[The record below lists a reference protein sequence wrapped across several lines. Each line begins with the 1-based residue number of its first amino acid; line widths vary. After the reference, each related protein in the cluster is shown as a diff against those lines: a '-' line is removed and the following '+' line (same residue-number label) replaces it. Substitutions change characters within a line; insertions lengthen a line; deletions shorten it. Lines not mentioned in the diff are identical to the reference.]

1 MRFEQFRM
9 ATQLI
14 QRGFWRVAAFMVF
27 SMAAVGAW
35 AQGAGTVNFSAS
47 SYRVSENDGSLT
59 VSVSRVRGSSGNI
72 SVDYVIAP
80 GTATAGRD
88 YDGTNGTLVWTD
100 GDTAPKTFDIVIQ
113 NDFFLEEEE
122 TILLSLTNPQGG
134 AAVGAL
140 GQCRVEIE
148 GDESGALGFTKTAYI
163 TSESDLTVEIMVSR
177 GLGAT
182 GAILVDYEVRGG
194 ANLTAEQIG
203 GVTHSRRLPDGD
215 DYPDAIQSKFVP
227 GVQAVA
233 GQDFIAAE
241 GTLEFRDFEM
251 SKTFEV
257 ALMPNLD
264 GQAYPFTMAE
274 LVLSNA
280 RAAEGEPESVQPVI
294 NPEFATATLRIN
306 DVLGGPEI
314 DLIWEQEIWPDS
326 TEAGHDRRGFRF
338 GQARYRFSEFLGV
351 EDQGEKDQGEGK
363 IEIPVYRSSPLDKEV
378 EVGYMVGPNRGFLVD
393 DARENWVNEAPK
405 ATPWTGNP
413 GDDFNTTTKYL
424 YLPGDEP
431 RITPEALTGTLFAFG
446 DTAQGMHDRLGL
458 PQILISSGSDIATPT
473 GDRVL
478 TPSFNLP
485 LMDEWVKRDF
495 HVVTGTLQW
504 AADDTDPKNIE
515 IQLINDDLAEFN
527 EDLIVVLYLKD
538 YEMENQGRDEE
549 VDLNTDNGG
558 GGGGGGDPDD
568 PDEPEPDQPEE
579 KWLKPG
585 SSLGVQ
591 FWTIVTI
598 ENDDQPAGAVEA
610 DFVPAMNN
618 DVYDIAMVPE
628 SADTAE
634 FLKQDKMYV
643 VGDFTAVGA
652 QPRNRIARVTQSGAL
667 DETFDP
673 GLGANGFVNSIA
685 LSYFN
690 IESGESEEFLL
701 DARPIIGGGF
711 TAFNGLARGGVARL
725 NSDGSVDKSF
735 EPGPIEGDVLD
746 VLSQLDNKVI
756 VVGDFFAV
764 DGEVKNSVVRFNVDG
779 SIDEAFDV
787 GKGPDGPVY
796 ATTLMP
802 DGRVVIV
809 GDFLFV
815 NGHFSPSIAILD
827 AETGSVDKT
836 FNPGDGIEGEVYDVD
851 VYYDGKI
858 IVGGNFDMVNGTPRR
873 NIARLLPNG
882 QVDFSF
888 NPGTGV
894 DGPVNSVFI
903 DDSVNVVGAPTFDLT
918 GQDELFQNMLE
929 EILERDDPDEDEPFL
944 SSLAD
949 AGGIIPPY
957 FRPTLQEQLPPMY
970 RVLIGGAFSEL
981 NGTRRMGVARLNP
994 DGTVDTS
1001 FMDTAYNQLAGLP
1014 KKLSSDAGGIVNVI
1028 RLNQA
1033 DGGIVI
1039 GGVFDEVGGG
1049 GLGRADVSERANL
1062 AKLKGG
1068 ETWGPG
1074 ALEFSEDSYSSAES
1088 DSLASISMKRKNGS
1102 LGMAAVRF
1110 KTVAKPGV
1118 AGVANPGTNEDIL
1131 DPESTSDFVDT
1142 QQFIIWPSDNF
1153 MDASY
1158 YVPDIS
1164 EYYLRQ
1170 LEGETFTYLMPGFGF
1185 DRNGWMISD
1194 GMMGSNFAGVPL
1206 IPDDVIEGNETLD
1219 MEIAF
1224 PVGMVNLGGEPIP
1237 LGVVYDKKEAKLNI
1251 IDDDFNPGTLRLAK
1265 SEFFINEDGLRAAVT
1280 VERVDGLNGL
1290 VSVEYKTTDGTAVE
1304 GLDYR
1309 NKKGTL
1315 IFGSGQK
1322 SKTFYVRISDD
1333 EFQEGD
1339 EYVNISIHT
1348 PRGGASIPAEGEAGL
1363 TARLVIVDNDLK
1375 SGKFDLDDLV
1385 HEIDEDGGTETIFV
1399 RRTGGSRGHVTVQY
1413 EVIAEAAGGALD
1425 GEDFVAATGT
1435 LTWADGDIG
1444 DKEIHVNIL
1453 DDKEVEGQ
1461 ETLTVR
1467 IFGPQVAILGSL
1479 VQTTVTIND
1488 DDSFGEIELSRGDYF
1503 VNENGLEILVVVV
1516 RKGGFVGTHS
1526 IDFTTSDI
1534 TAKSTG
1540 ENPDYTTANG
1550 TLTFEPGETSKFI
1563 RIPLFDDKALEN
1575 VEQFSLAL
1583 SNPEGGVALGGVAQ
1597 ATFHLIDDESSNAPA
1612 GAKDVSFNIGAGANG
1627 PVNVLSLLPSGKLL
1641 VGGDFDV
1648 FNGIPVPKLIRLRS
1662 NGSLDRTF
1670 RTGSGPNAPLR
1681 DVLQLDSGFLLA
1693 IGDFTQYDGKN
1704 FNHIARLNVE
1714 GALDLTFEIGG
1725 GSNGNVHG
1733 AIEDDLGRIVL
1744 VGDFDSFNGLKHGG
1758 IVRVLSDG
1766 RLDDSFDAGS
1776 GANGAITGIV
1786 EEWDGSL
1793 IVVGSFD
1800 SFNGVNVPGVARLES
1815 DGKLDAEFLGMLP
1828 AISGQAAGVQL
1839 QDDGRILLVGEFD
1852 IAIGEGDLAKRYT
1865 NIVRLNRNGS
1875 VDESFQPDLAKRS
1888 PSEHLDGPVSA
1899 IAIQPDGRIILGGS
1913 FSSINGLTRS
1923 GIVRL
1928 DYNGELDHSINFG
1941 SGAND
1946 DVLALAVQDDFR
1958 LVVGGGFSEFDG
1970 DSAPRLV
1977 RLYGGLD
1984 YSPGRVRFEEAA
1996 YVINENGQSDDIILR
2011 REGGISNTGK
2021 VTVSSSSEEAAPGS
2035 DYGELSNVEIN
2046 FESGQVF
2053 KRVHLVY
2060 HTDAAALAEA
2070 PRLTENG
2077 EPVLN
2082 VVNDTEAEEDQSIK
2096 LFFASVDGVQTG
2108 TQTETMVTLVSDD
2121 TAIRLAKGSDSVGE
2135 SNVEGAITV
2144 GLTRNGP
2151 LDRAVSVDYY
2161 TIDGT
2166 AVSGGLQ
2173 PDYVETFGTALF
2185 KVGQSTAKILIPILD
2200 DTHQEGVETL
2210 TLHLVNANPEGSAYI
2225 EGADSVELK
2234 IQDGDRDSLRSFISF
2249 RAETVLGHESVGMVT
2264 VKVIREGDLT
2274 RQASVGYATFDET
2287 AVQGVDYKAVSG
2299 AVTFAE
2305 GSAEEIVEIPIL
2317 EDNESEGDETFALK
2331 LFNAK
2336 GAQLGALGAMEVKI
2350 PGNEA
2355 GTVVFA
2361 SWNDETDWVND
2372 AGSNKLLWDG
2382 DVMVDPD
2389 NALDIDWNK
2398 RGYHFFTSE
2407 NETSLPW
2414 DADTANFWRGMSTAP
2429 WYWGTEDKISSDIFP
2444 KVQDQLHRIGGSK
2457 LGAVVTVTRVRGA
2470 TGRLAIDYA
2479 ITDGT
2484 AKAGEHYR
2492 PASGTIYMEDHQ
2504 MSTQLLVPLVR
2515 GGKFVK
2521 KVVDTVT
2528 GAIEDRVVPSVHF
2541 NVRLFNIRM
2550 AEGEPSHLQPFL
2562 AQPNGSLSDEIVAQ
2576 VHINRNYQPTL
2587 RPTINSSPDDVGVQF
2602 YRSKYRVKESQGS
2615 VVIRVDRG
2623 SISEPPNALGTLEGS
2638 VTVRWAVGPNFQN
2651 NHGDTPRP
2659 IRNAPVDPAL
2669 PGPYGGD
2676 PGGQTH
2682 RNWLDF
2688 WDRQSPKIDLE
2699 PGSDYATP
2707 GQDFRAIHGQLTFG
2721 PGELIK
2727 TITIPILDDNE
2738 VEFNEDL
2745 FVFLY
2750 DPSPDV
2756 RDGGWGYVG
2765 NDRSEWAAGNVAGQ
2779 YYAKI
2784 TILSDDNIGAE
2795 QVAGSVDRSFNPDFQ
2810 PTTSP
2815 PLNSAPGANDDVHAI
2830 ALQSVAADPNDPAAV
2845 GGEKILVGGDF
2856 TAYNTVVRN
2865 RIARLNGDG
2874 SLDESFNVG
2883 TGADDFISSILVR
2896 QEGQIVLGGGF
2907 TSYNGT
2913 VRYSVAQLNAN
2924 GSLDATFD
2932 PGQGA
2937 NAPVRA
2943 MAFLLDESLLLAG
2956 EFTEYNNEPRTHL
2969 ARVDSAGALDA
2980 SFDFVDEGPN
2990 APIYA
2995 IAVQRLGLQPEDEKI
3010 LIGGDFTE
3018 VGNYRRGRLA
3028 RLNVDGTVDNT
3039 FESIQ
3044 GANGTINSIVVQ
3056 GDGKILIAGSFS
3068 TINLV
3073 PRNGIARLNSDGSL
3087 DKNFDPGSGVD
3098 APIYTVSI
3106 DGTAQGAGGIYIGG
3120 LFTKYNGTRRMGIAR
3135 LLDEGTLDTTW
3146 LDTAYNQYAGLHKG
3160 AVSDPAQHVRAI
3172 GISSTGNVLIGGSF
3186 DRVGGGFTRDDMRNQ
3201 SNIAQLVGG
3210 VTEGPGNIQLV
3221 QDQYSVDENT
3231 GELFILLERTN
3242 GDLGA
3247 AMANATIPSVKNG
3260 TGLAS
3265 LGEDIDSILKTVT
3278 WPSLYWK
3285 GLTNSI
3291 NGGGWMRSDA
3301 YSGMNNQSTVTAG
3314 GSEWQTEENNLVLK
3328 ISEDLIVEG
3337 RETLDLQLFAPRGS
3351 LYLGGEP
3358 IALGTA
3364 LGRSGSV
3371 VSIIDN
3377 DFAHGIFRL
3386 SAPEYRVDEHVHRA
3400 TIKVERIKGDVGEV
3414 SVDYEVTEI
3423 DGGVGTSAIA
3433 TGELADFRAV
3443 KGTLT
3448 FAPGEMSKVIEV
3460 PILDDT
3466 DSESDESMVVRL
3478 MNAKGGATLSG
3489 PFALGEANII
3499 IIDND
3504 YASGKLEVAEVVQ
3517 SVSEADGEAV
3527 VTVRRVGGSVGE
3539 VSVSYEITAG
3549 DAVPD
3554 LDYVG
3559 VSGQLAWADGD
3570 TSDKSISVPLVN
3582 DVLVEAVEQFRVQL
3596 FGVAGAPGKM
3606 PVIGE
3611 GTGIVQISDDDRYG
3625 ALSFTSAD
3633 LYVNENSGQFVVT
3646 VVREFGTAEEVSVQ
3660 YEAIPGSA
3668 RAGADFQPVQ
3678 GVLTFQP
3685 GQLHASFAITVN
3697 DDDIPEGP
3705 ETINLILTGAKPEG
3719 EGEQRA
3725 ILGTPN
3731 MATLSVLDNETLNE
3745 PAGSIDTS
3753 FNLAAESN
3761 DFVNSIAQQK
3771 DGRFLLGGD
3780 FTLINGLKRNRI
3792 VRLNDNGTVDTSF
3805 DVGVGLDNSAQA
3817 VTVQPDGRVVV
3828 AGLFTSVNGVN
3839 RNRIAR
3845 LNSDGSVDDTFNPGG
3860 GANNPIR
3867 DLAVQSDGKVVIVG
3881 DFSSYNGVTRMGV
3894 ARVNTDGTLDESF
3907 NPGDGADFSVF
3918 AVELQRDGKI
3928 LIAGDF
3934 HNYDEV
3940 GSRGIARLNPDGSID
3955 TSFSPGLGFDDS
3967 VRCVA
3972 IQEDGKIIVGGFF
3985 SHVGNVERGRIARLN
4000 TDGTLDAD
4008 FVSGAGANGSVYSLS
4023 IQSDGKILAGGR
4035 FSLFNGLS
4043 RNGLVR
4049 LTESGSIDPTV
4060 NFGMGANG
4068 SVLAIEI
4075 RPNFKVLIAGGFTE
4089 FDGEKRSHF
4098 AQLHGGIMDGSGRM
4112 EFTSPVFEVGE
4123 TGTNAVVRVV
4133 RKGGLADAVQVTF
4146 ETRLSNKPNPAVPGL
4161 DYEHT
4166 TVNLEFPEGEV
4177 LQTVQVPIIDDDDV
4191 EPTEVVDLLL
4201 SNFTEG
4207 TQGLQ
4212 SASSLLISS
4221 DDSVLSFASAAFGV
4235 SEDVESGMAN
4245 IKIER
4250 LGAALGPAQVSF
4262 LTTTNGT
4269 ALAGLDFEMVSNT
4282 VQFLDGEISKVVQ
4295 VPIIN
4300 DTLVENIENVTLM
4313 LTNAVGKVLLGE
4325 DESMLNIVD
4334 DDFAPGQF
4342 YFEAPSFKVRENAG
4356 FATVTVLR
4364 TNGYTGL
4371 IELEFTTSDLTAKN
4385 GEDYT
4390 AISGKLVFGDGE
4402 SSRSFD
4408 IPIIDDEFTENA
4420 EALRVRIFNASG
4432 GGTVVPPSYSTV
4444 IIEDDESSGSSGGI
4458 KLDGA
4463 NGTIYSVALD
4473 DTGKVL
4479 LGGEFSNVNGK
4490 DLPRLA
4496 KISQKGVVDEEF
4508 NLDAGPN
4515 NTIYNVI
4522 PSSDGGYWVGGLFSQ
4537 MGDTVASHVA
4547 KLNADGSLDDSF
4559 NSSTA
4564 VDGTVFDILEVE
4576 EGLLVGGDFGLAML
4590 NRDGSLNETFQAPDL
4605 DGAVYSISASPGRK
4619 IVIAGG
4625 FTTVNGDKGVRL
4637 ARLHRNGA
4645 VDASFK
4651 IGEGPDGDVYAVTAL
4666 NNGKILLGGLF
4677 VTIDGL
4683 SARRLALLD
4692 QDGKLDRSLKSG
4704 SGFDGPVRSI
4714 EVRADGL
4721 LLIGG
4726 AFTKYNYQPQNR
4738 LALIGLDGGIVESNF
4753 NELNLNGPVYSVS
4766 EQAGGLIAVGGSFTE
4781 EATIGGHN
4789 RFVLVEGASSTQPAQ
4804 LAVGVMDSNLYMKV
4818 AGKPGLTYHIEISE
4832 NMESWSPFTEVSIPA
4847 EGAMTLE
4854 LGQTGGNRYYRAVY
4868 RE

>member
-1 MRFEQFRM
+1 
-9 ATQLI
+9 
-14 QRGFWRVAAFMVF
+14 MVF

-59 VSVSRVRGSSGNI
+59 VSVSRVRGSSGSI
-72 SVDYVIAP
+72 SVDYIIAP

-100 GDTAPKTFDIVIQ
+100 GDTAPKSFDIVIQ

-122 TILLSLTNPQGG
+122 TILLSLSNPQGG
-134 AAVGAL
+134 AAIGAL

-148 GDESGALGFTKTAYI
+148 GDESGALGFTRTAFI

-194 ANLTAEQIG
+194 ANLSAGQIG
-203 GVTHSRRLPDGD
+203 GVTFSRRLPDGD
-215 DYPDAIQSKFVP
+215 EYPDTIQDKFVP
-227 GVQAVA
+227 GVAAVA

-257 ALMPNLD
+257 ALIPNLD
-264 GQAYPFTMAE
+264 GQAFPFTMAE
-274 LVLSNA
+274 LILSNP
-280 RAAEGEPESVQPVI
+280 RAVEGEPESVQPVL
-294 NPEFATATLRIN
+294 NTEFATATLRIN
-306 DVLGGPEI
+306 DVLGGPEL

-326 TEAGHDRRGFRF
+326 TEVGHDRRGFQF

-363 IEIPVYRSSPLDKEV
+363 IEIPVYRSYPLDKEV

-405 ATPWTGNP
+405 AQPWTGDP
-413 GDDFNTTTKYL
+413 GDDFNTNTKYL

-431 RITPEALTGTLFAFG
+431 RISPQALTGTLFAFG

-538 YEMENQGRDEE
+538 YEMENQARDEE
-549 VDLNTDNGG
+549 VDLSNDGG
-558 GGGGGGDPDD
+558 GGGIGGGGGDPDD
-568 PDEPEPDQPEE
+568 PDDPDEPDDPEEE

-618 DVYDIAMVPE
+618 DVYDIAMIPE

-652 QPRNRIARVTQSGAL
+652 SPRNRIARITQTGSL

-685 LSYFN
+685 LSFFN
-690 IESGESEEFLL
+690 VESGDSEEFLL
-701 DARPIIGGGF
+701 DARPVIGGGF
-711 TAFNGLARGGVARL
+711 TAFNGKPRGGVARL
-725 NSDGSVDKSF
+725 NSDGSVDEGF
-735 EPGPIEGDVLD
+735 DPGVIEGDVLD

-764 DGEVKNSVVRFNVDG
+764 AGEEKNSVVRLNLDG
-779 SIDEAFDV
+779 SIDEGFDV
-787 GKGPDGPVY
+787 GTGPDGPVY
-796 ATTLMP
+796 ATSLMP

-815 NGHFSPSIAILD
+815 NGRFSPSIAILD
-827 AETGSVDKT
+827 AETGGVDTT
-836 FNPGDGIEGEVYDVD
+836 FNPGDGVEGEVYDVD

-858 IVGGNFDMVNGTPRR
+858 IIGGNFDMVNGTPRR

-903 DDSVNVVGAPTFDLT
+903 DDSVNVVGAPTFNLS

-929 EILERDDPDEDEPFL
+929 ELLEADDPDEDEPFL

-957 FRPTLQEQLPPMY
+957 FRPMLQEQLPPMY

-1049 GLGRADVSERANL
+1049 GLGRSDVSGRANL

-1074 ALEFSEDSYSSAES
+1074 ALEFSEDSYSTAES
-1088 DSLASISMKRKNGS
+1088 DRLAAISMKRKNGS

-1110 KTVAKPGV
+1110 KTVANPGV
-1118 AGVANPGTNEDIL
+1118 AGVANPGSGEDVL

-1142 QQFIIWPSDNF
+1142 QQFVTWPSDNF
-1153 MDASY
+1153 MDAGY
-1158 YVPDIS
+1158 YAPDIS

-1194 GMMGSNFAGVPL
+1194 GMMGNNFAGVPL
-1206 IPDDVIEGNETLD
+1206 IPDDLIEGNETLD

-1265 SEFFINEDGLRAAVT
+1265 SEFFINEDGIRAAVT

-1290 VSVEYKTTDGTAVE
+1290 VSVAYNTSDGTAVE

-1309 NKKGTL
+1309 SKKGTL

-1339 EYVNISIHT
+1339 EHINISIHT
-1348 PRGGASIPAEGEAGL
+1348 PRGGATIPAEGEVGL

-1385 HEIDEDGGTETIFV
+1385 HEIDEDGGTETILV

-1413 EVIAEAAGGALD
+1413 EVVAAADGGAVG
-1425 GEDFVAATGT
+1425 GEDFVVATGT
-1435 LTWADGDIG
+1435 LSWADGDIG
-1444 DKEIHVNIL
+1444 DKEINVAIL

-1461 ETLTVR
+1461 ESLTVR
-1467 IFGPQVAILGSL
+1467 IFGPQVAILGSQ
-1479 VQTTVTIND
+1479 VQTAVTIND
-1488 DDSFGEIELSRGDYF
+1488 DDSFGQIELSRGDYF

-1516 RKGGFVGTHS
+1516 RKGGFVGTHTV
-1526 IDFTTSDI
+1526 DFATADI

-1540 ENPDYTTANG
+1540 EQADYTEASG

-1575 VEQFSLAL
+1575 VEQFSLEL
-1583 SNPEGGVALGGVAQ
+1583 SNPQGGVAMGDVAR

-1612 GAKDVSFNIGAGANG
+1612 GAKDVSFNIGTGANG
-1627 PVNVLSLLPSGKLL
+1627 PVSVLSLLPDGELL

-1648 FNGIPVPKLIRLRS
+1648 FNGIPVPKLIRLRA
-1662 NGSLDRTF
+1662 NGTLDQTF
-1670 RTGSGPNAPLR
+1670 RTGTGPNAPLQ
-1681 DVLQLDSGFLLA
+1681 DILQLDSGFLLA

-1725 GSNGNVHG
+1725 GTNGDVHG
-1733 AIEDDLGRIVL
+1733 AIEDDQGRIVL
-1744 VGDFDSFNGLKHGG
+1744 VGDFDSFNGLKYGG
-1758 IVRVLSDG
+1758 IVRVMADG
-1766 RLDDSFDAGS
+1766 LLDESFDVGT
-1776 GANGAITGIV
+1776 GANGSITGII
-1786 EEWDGSL
+1786 EDWDGSL
-1793 IVVGSFD
+1793 VVVGDFD
-1800 SFNGVNVPGVARLES
+1800 QFNGVNTPGVVRLDQS
-1815 DGKLDAEFLGMLP
+1815 GRMDGDFIANLP
-1828 AISGQAAGVQL
+1828 AIAGQAADVEL
-1839 QDDGRILLVGEFD
+1839 QDDGRILIVGDFSFT
-1852 IAIGEGDLAKRYT
+1852 AGEGDLAKRYT
-1865 NIVRLNRNGS
+1865 NIVRLNRSGGL
-1875 VDESFQPDLAKRS
+1875 DDSFQPNLAKRGTG
-1888 PSEHLDGPVSA
+1888 EHLDGPVSA

-1913 FSSINGLTRS
+1913 FTTINGLNRF

-1928 DYNGELDHSINFG
+1928 DYDGELDHSINFG

-1946 DVLALAVQDDFR
+1946 DVLALVVQDDFR
-1958 LVVGGGFSEFDG
+1958 LVVGGGFTEFDG
-1970 DSAPRLV
+1970 ESAPRLI

-1984 YSPGRVRFEEAA
+1984 YSPGRIRFEDAA
-1996 YVINENGQSDDIILR
+1996 YVINENGQADDIILR

-2021 VTVSSSSEEAAPGS
+2021 VTVSTSSEDAAPGA
-2035 DYGELSNVEIN
+2035 DYGELTDVEIN

-2060 HTDAAALAEA
+2060 HSNAAALAEA
-2070 PRLTENG
+2070 PRLTEQG
-2077 EPVLN
+2077 EPILN
-2082 VVNDTEAEEDQSIK
+2082 IVNDAKAENDQSIK
-2096 LFFASVDGVQTG
+2096 LFFSSFDGVQTG
-2108 TQTETMVTLVSDD
+2108 TQTETMITLVSDD
-2121 TAIRLAKGSDSVGE
+2121 TAIRLAKGEDSYGE
-2135 SNVEGAITV
+2135 SNVDGAITV

-2161 TIDGT
+2161 TLDGT
-2166 AVSGGLQ
+2166 ALAGGLQ
-2173 PDYVETFGTALF
+2173 PDYVETFGTVTF
-2185 KVGQSTAKILIPILD
+2185 KLGQDSAQVVIPILD

-2210 TLHLVNANPEGSAYI
+2210 NLHFVNASPEGSAYI
-2225 EGADSVELK
+2225 EGADFIELK
-2234 IQDGDRDSLRSFISF
+2234 IQDGDRDSLRSFVSF
-2249 RAETVLGHESVGMVT
+2249 RAETVVGHESVGSAII
-2264 VKVIREGDLT
+2264 KVIREGDLT
-2274 RQASVGYATFDET
+2274 RQAIVGYATSDQT
-2287 AVQGVDYKAVSG
+2287 AVSGVDYQAASG
-2299 AVTFAE
+2299 TITFPV
-2305 GSAEEIVEIPIL
+2305 GSAEEMVEIPIL
-2317 EDNESEGDETFALK
+2317 EDNESEGDETFGLS

-2336 GAQLGALGAMEVKI
+2336 GAQLGALGNMTVQI
-2350 PGNEA
+2350 PGSEA

-2382 DVMVDPD
+2382 AAMTDPD

-2407 NETSLPW
+2407 NESSLPW

-2444 KVQDQLHRIGGSK
+2444 KVQDQLHRIGGSR

-2492 PASGTIYMEDHQ
+2492 PSSGTIYMEDHQ

-2550 AEGEPSHLQPFL
+2550 ADGEPGHLQPFL
-2562 AQPNGSLSDEIVAQ
+2562 GQPNGLLSDEIVAQ
-2576 VHINRNYQPTL
+2576 VHINRNYQPSL
-2587 RPTINSSPDDVGVQF
+2587 RPTINSAPDDVGFQF
-2602 YRSKYRVKESQGS
+2602 YRAKYRVKESQGS

-2623 SISEPPNALGTLEGS
+2623 SISEPPNDLGTLEGS

-2688 WDRQSPKIDLE
+2688 WGRQSPKVDLE

-2707 GQDFRAIHGQLTFG
+2707 GQDFGAIHGQLTFG

-2765 NDRSEWAAGNVAGQ
+2765 NDRNEWAAGNVAGQ

-2784 TILSDDNIGAE
+2784 TILSDDNFGAE
-2795 QVAGSVDRSFNPDFQ
+2795 QVAGAVDRIFNPDFQ
-2810 PTTSP
+2810 TITSP
-2815 PLNSAPGANDDVHAI
+2815 PLNSAPGANDDVYAI
-2830 ALQSVAADPNDPAAV
+2830 AFQSFAGDPDDPADV
-2845 GGEKILVGGDF
+2845 GEQKILVGGDF
-2856 TAYNTVVRN
+2856 TAYNTVAKN
-2865 RIARLNGDG
+2865 RIVRINSDG
-2874 SLDESFNVG
+2874 SLDQSFNVG
-2883 TGADDFISSILVR
+2883 TGADDFVSSILVR
-2896 QEGQIVLGGGF
+2896 QEGKILLGGGF
-2907 TSYNGT
+2907 TSFNGT
-2913 VRYSVAQLNAN
+2913 VRYSVAQLNSD
-2924 GSLDATFD
+2924 GSLDISFD

-2943 MAFLLDESLLLAG
+2943 MAFQLDESLLLAG
-2956 EFTEYNNEPRTHL
+2956 EFTEYDNEARMHL
-2969 ARVDSAGALDA
+2969 VRVDDKGVIDSTLDIE
-2980 SFDFVDEGPN
+2980 DGGPN

-2995 IAVQRLGLQPEDEKI
+2995 LAVQRLGQQPEDEKI

-3018 VGNYRRGRLA
+3018 IGNYRRGRLA
-3028 RLNVDGTVDNT
+3028 RLNLDGTLDTT
-3039 FESIQ
+3039 FETVQ
-3044 GANGTINSIVVQ
+3044 GANGTIHSIDVRWW
-3056 GDGKILIAGSFS
+3056 DGKIIIAGSFTS
-3068 TINLV
+3068 INLV
-3073 PRNGIARLNSDGSL
+3073 PRDGIARLNSDGTL
-3087 DKNFDPGSGVD
+3087 DTSFDPGSGVD
-3098 APIYTVSI
+3098 APIYSVLI
-3106 DGTAQGAGGIYIGG
+3106 DDGMGAIWDPSRRGKIYIGG
-3120 LFTKYNGTRRMGIAR
+3120 LFTEYNGTRRMGVAR
-3135 LLDEGTLDTTW
+3135 LFSDGTLDTSW
-3146 LDTAYNQYAGLHKG
+3146 MDTAYNQFAGLHKS
-3160 AVSDPAQHVRAI
+3160 AVSDPSSHVRAL
-3172 GISSTGNVLIGGSF
+3172 GVNSTGDLLIGGSF
-3186 DRVGGGFTRDDMRNQ
+3186 ERVGGGFTRDDIRNQ
-3201 SNIAQLVGG
+3201 SNITRLKGG
-3210 VTEGPGNIQLV
+3210 ETQGPGNIQLV
-3221 QDQYSVDENT
+3221 EDHYSVDENT
-3231 GELFILLERTN
+3231 GELFVLLERTN

-3247 AMANATIPSVKNG
+3247 AMANANIPSVKNG

-3265 LGEDIDSILKTVT
+3265 LGDDFDSILKTVT

-3285 GLTNSI
+3285 GGTNSI

-3301 YSGMNNQSTVTAG
+3301 YSGLNNQPTVTAA
-3314 GSEWQTEENNLVLK
+3314 GSQWYTEENSLVLK
-3328 ISEDLIVEG
+3328 ISEDMIVEG
-3337 RETLDLQLFAPRGS
+3337 RETLDLKLFAPRGS

-3364 LGRSGSV
+3364 LGRSGST

-3386 SAPEYRVDEHVHRA
+3386 SEPVYRVDEHVHRA
-3400 TIKVERIKGDVGEV
+3400 QITVERIKGDVGEV
-3414 SVDYEVTEI
+3414 SVDYEVSEI
-3423 DGGVGTSAIA
+3423 SNGDNLAAIS

-3448 FAPGEMSKVIEV
+3448 FAPGEQSKLIEV

-3466 DSESDESMVVRL
+3466 DSEADEALVVRL
-3478 MNAKGGATLSG
+3478 LNAKGGASLGG
-3489 PFALGEANII
+3489 PFALEEASVI

-3504 YASGKLEVAEVVQ
+3504 YASGKLEVAEVNYT
-3517 SVSEADGEAV
+3517 VSESDGQTEI
-3527 VTVRRVGGSVGE
+3527 TVRRVGGSVGE
-3539 VSVSYEITAG
+3539 VSVNYEVLPG
-3549 DAVPD
+3549 SAVPD
-3554 LDYVG
+3554 LDYVSVAG
-3559 VSGQLAWADGD
+3559 LLSWADGD
-3570 TSDKSISVPLVN
+3570 TADKTVSVPLVN
-3582 DVLVEAVEQFRVQL
+3582 NDLVEPEEQFSLQL
-3596 FGVAGAPGKM
+3596 TGVTGTPGKL

-3611 GTGIVQISDDDRYG
+3611 GVSIIRVTDDDRYG
-3625 ALSFTSAD
+3625 SLSFTSPD
-3633 LYVNENSGQFVVT
+3633 LFVNENSGQFVVT
-3646 VVREFGTAEEVSVQ
+3646 VVREHGTAEGVTVN
-3660 YEAIPGSA
+3660 YEATPGSA
-3668 RAGADFQPVQ
+3668 RAGADFTPVQ
-3678 GVLTFQP
+3678 GMLNFEP
-3685 GQLHASFAITVN
+3685 GQLHASFAIVVN
-3697 DDDIPEGP
+3697 DDEIPEGP
-3705 ETINLILTGAKPEG
+3705 ETINLILNGAKPEG
-3719 EGEQRA
+3719 EKGQRA

-3731 MATLSVLDNETLNE
+3731 MATLTVLDNETLNE
-3745 PAGSIDTS
+3745 PAGSIDTN

-3761 DFVNSIAQQK
+3761 DFVNSIAQQG

-3780 FTLINGLKRNRI
+3780 FTIINGLKRNRI
-3792 VRLNDNGTVDTSF
+3792 VRLNEDGTVDTSF
-3805 DVGVGLDNSAQA
+3805 DVGIGLDNSAQA
-3817 VTVQPDGRVVV
+3817 LAVQPDGRVIV

-3839 RNRIAR
+3839 RNRLAR

-3867 DLAVQSDGKVVIVG
+3867 DIALQSDGKVVIVG

-3894 ARVNTDGTLDESF
+3894 ARINSDGTLDDSF
-3907 NPGDGADFSVF
+3907 SPGDGADFSVF
-3918 AVELQRDGKI
+3918 AVELQRDGRI

-3940 GSRGIARLNPDGSID
+3940 ASRGVARLNPDGSID
-3955 TSFSPGLGFDDS
+3955 STFSPGLGFDDS

-3972 IQEDGKIIVGGFF
+3972 LQEDGKIIVGGFF
-3985 SHVGNVERGRIARLN
+3985 SHIGNVERGRIARLN
-4000 TDGTLDAD
+4000 TDGSLDTD
-4008 FVSGAGANGSVYSLS
+4008 FVSGTGANGSVYSLA

-4049 LTESGSIDPTV
+4049 LTEAGSIDPTV
-4060 NFGMGANG
+4060 NFGTGANG
-4068 SVLAIEI
+4068 SVLDIEI
-4075 RPNFKVLIAGGFTE
+4075 RPNFKVLIAGGFTT

-4112 EFTSPVFEVGE
+4112 EFTGPVFEVGE

-4133 RKGGLADAVQVTF
+4133 RKGGLAGAVAVKF
-4146 ETRLSNKPNPAVPGL
+4146 ETRLSNKENPAVPGL

-4166 TVNLEFPEGEV
+4166 IVNLEFPEGEV

-4191 EPTEVVDLLL
+4191 EPIEVVDLLL
-4201 SNFTEG
+4201 SEFTEG

-4212 SASSLLISS
+4212 SQSSLLISS

-4282 VQFLDGEISKVVQ
+4282 VQFLDGEITKVVQ

-4300 DTLVENIENVTLM
+4300 DTLVENIENVTLL

-4390 AISGKLVFGDGE
+4390 AISGTLVFGDGE

-4408 IPIIDDEFTENA
+4408 IPIIDDEFTESA
-4420 EALRVRIFNASG
+4420 EAMRVRIFNASG

-4463 NGTIYSVALD
+4463 NGTVYTIALD
-4473 DTGKVL
+4473 GTGQVI
-4479 LGGEFSNVNGK
+4479 LGGEFSNVNGR

-4496 KISQKGVVDEEF
+4496 KVSQKGLVDDAF
-4508 NLDAGPN
+4508 DLGAGPN
-4515 NTIYNVI
+4515 NTIYKVAQ
-4522 PSSDGGYWVGGLFSQ
+4522 SSDGGYWVGGLFSQ
-4537 MGDTVASHVA
+4537 VGETIVNHVA
-4547 KLNADGSLDDSF
+4547 KLNSDGSLDESF
-4559 NSSTA
+4559 HSTA

-4590 NRDGSLNETFQAPDL
+4590 NADGSNNEAFQSPTL
-4605 DGAVYSISASPGRK
+4605 DGAVYAISASPGRR

-4625 FTTVNGDKGVRL
+4625 FTTVNGEKQVRV
-4637 ARLHRNGA
+4637 ARLQRDGS
-4645 VDASFK
+4645 VDATFD
-4651 IGEGPDGDVYAVTAL
+4651 IGEGPDGDVYAATAL
-4666 NNGKILLGGLF
+4666 HGGKVLLGGLF

-4683 SARRLALLD
+4683 SARRLALISE
-4692 QDGKLDRSLKSG
+4692 DGKLDRSLNAG

-4738 LALIGLDGGIVESNF
+4738 VALIGLNGRVVESNF
-4753 NELNLNGPVYSVS
+4753 NELNLNGPVYSVA
-4766 EQAGGLIAVGGSFTE
+4766 ERAGGLIAIGGSFTE
-4781 EATIGGHN
+4781 DPDLGGHN

-4804 LAVGVMDSNLYMKV
+4804 LAVGVVDGNLYMKV
-4818 AGKPGLTYHIEISE
+4818 SGKPGLVYNIEISE
-4832 NMESWSPFTEVSIPA
+4832 NMDSWSPFTEVTIPA

-4854 LGQTGGNRYYRAVY
+4854 LGETGGNRYYRAVY